1 MNMSTPIAE
10 GLKFTDFIMSLV
22 TSDLS
27 NEDAVKR
34 ALGDQGASI
43 SWVVGHLLHYRY
55 LIMELLGADV
65 SSPTAEQFGNEPASD
80 GGGYPD
86 IAELRKMWKEVSSRA
101 QEIVATASDEQIMAP
116 LGGPDAPHGEKKVLD
131 TLVFYMWHESY
142 HMGQLGTIRKQL
154 GYKATAELAV
164 EASS

>member
-10 GLKFTDFIMSLV
+10 SLKFTDFIMSLV
-22 TSDLS
+22 ASDLS
-27 NEDAVKR
+27 SEDAVKR
-34 ALGDQGASI
+34 SRGDQGASI

-55 LIMELLGADV
+55 LIMQLLGADV
-65 SSPTAEQFGNEPASD
+65 ASPTAEQFGNEPASD
-80 GGGYPD
+80 GDGYPD
-86 IAELRKMWKEVSSRA
+86 IAELRKMWNEGSSRT
-101 QEIVATASDEQIMAP
+101 QEIVAAASDEQLMAP

-154 GYKATAELAV
+154 GYKATADLAV